1 MSVFNCTADMLL
13 LDTEKSNMNTIL
25 KTRFE
30 RATKL
35 PEENQKVLI
44 DLMDKL

>member
-1 MSVFNCTADMLL
+1 MS
-13 LDTEKSNMNTIL
+13 TIL

-30 RATKL
+30 RVTKL